1 VVTLLQ
7 GEGYPVSYFWPNL
20 AEIETE

>member
-1 VVTLLQ
+1 VALLQ